1 MCTWVARVVAR
12 LPVLKILVGSMVVVM
27 VLPSARVVVAV
38 VLLMFVDRLWLPML
52 R

>member
-1 MCTWVARVVAR
+1 MLVARVR
-12 LPVLKILVGSMVVVM
+12 SQPVDGTVVVV
-27 VLPSARVVVAV
+27 VLLLARVVVAV